1 MTEHDVLRA
10 VLSGRVVPVVV
21 LDDLET
27 AVPVASALAEGGLPV
42 AEVTFRTAVAATRSG
57 ASPPRQTLSSEP
69 APSCGPSRSTRR
81 STPVRDSSSPRASA
95 CR

>member
-10 VLSGRVVPVVV
+10 LLSGRIVPVVV

-42 AEVTFRTAVAATRSG
+42 AEITFRTAVAAAAIRRIAGETDALVG
-57 ASPPRQTLSSEP
+57 AGTVVRR
-69 APSCGPSRSTRR
+69 SRSTRR
-81 STPVRDSSSPRASA
+81 STPARVSSSPRASA